1 MNDDLRARVFEYRIR
16 FNQTFDRSEHFAGC
30 QTRHVECFAFQLIE
44 DFLIE
49 NAELETKLKHKIGAG
64 FAKRLRGEQ
73 EADLD
78 TGHLPDRRSRLV
90 LLAKLESLEAD
101 LEIRDRIIKR
111 ATKKNPQVMYEA
123 TNEVLDPNHGD
134 FAAKH
139 PPEPAA

>member
-1 MNDDLRARVFEYRIR
+1 MSDELRARVLEYRIR
-16 FNQTFDRSEHFAGC
+16 FNQTYDRSEHHAGC

-64 FAKRLRGEQ
+64 FAERLRGDEPPPS
-73 EADLD
+73 E
-78 TGHLPDRRSRLV
+78 TGHLPDRRSRLT

-111 ATKKNPQVMYEA
+111 ATKKNPQVMYDA

-134 FAAKH
+134 FATKH
-139 PPEPAA
+139 PEPAA